1 MRSIFSLLL
10 ILSAISANS
19 QKIYGTVFTETGDLL
34 PFSSITVKG
43 SSTGTSGNDKARFS
57 FSLPKGTYT
66 LVCQHIGYVSQEKKV
81 TIDGDTEVTFI
92 LKEQKLTLDEVVVT
106 SGGEDPAY
114 EIIRQ
119 AIKKRN
125 TYANQVKA
133 FEVDLYAKD
142 LIKLRNLPK
151 KIFGQKIPDED
162 RKDMGLDSAGQ
173 GIIYLSESVAKIY
186 AQEPNKFKMDVISS
200 RVSGSG
206 GFGFTFP
213 TFISLYSNNVKI
225 FSEGLNPRGFISP
238 ISDGAIGD
246 YKFKLKG
253 FFWEDGKMVNT
264 IQVTP
269 RRLYEPLFSGIIN
282 ITEDD
287 WRIHSFDLQLVKT
300 AQLELLD
307 TLKITQLHVPV
318 NKTVWRVKN
327 QLLYFNFK
335 SFGIDAIGNFL
346 NVYSNYDVAPSFTK
360 KTFSNVLI
368 KYDTA
373 VNKRSIA
380 YWDSIRP
387 VPLET
392 AEAKDY
398 TVKDSIYQRN
408 KDSIFSKFTVDTL
421 NARRPKLKPY
431 KVFLNGLNRTKYRTN
446 KSSVTWGI
454 RPLIP
459 DLEYNLAEGI
469 TIRANGYVNTYIR
482 KWKTAFSF
490 EPHLRYG
497 TSNGHLNAWGNI
509 QFRTRDSE
517 ANKKIKQYSWDFAG
531 GKRVSQF
538 NKDIK
543 MSPFINSFSTLLNG
557 NNWMKTYENYFG
569 SITYSKRFENG
580 LRFTVNG
587 LYENRIPLN
596 NTTNFTFSKKDSIH
610 ITPNYPNEKIAEQFP
625 QHQAAI
631 VTAVVSFRPGQR
643 YIQFPYSKVAIGSR
657 YPTFNVSY
665 SKGINGLFG
674 SDVDFDKWKFSVNG
688 DKNLKLMGEVKYN
701 IGAGG
706 FINNKKVYIQDF
718 QHFNGNLSIAAS
730 EYLNSFQLVSLYGN
744 SNVDRT
750 FAFGHVEHHF
760 NGLLTNKIPLFRKL
774 NWNLVGGANAFYVNS
789 NSNYVEAF
797 IGLENILKVFRVDF
811 VVAYENGLT
820 GTTGIRIGTGGILGG
835 SVNVNRSNN
844 SASISF

>member
-1 MRSIFSLLL
+1 MRCIFSLLL
-10 ILSAISANS
+10 MLSAISANS

-66 LVCQHIGYVSQEKKV
+66 LVCQHIGYTSQEKKV

-92 LKEQKLTLDEVVVT
+92 LKDQKLTLDEVVVT
-106 SGGEDPAY
+106 SGAEDPAY

-125 TYANQVKA
+125 TYANQVKS

-151 KIFGQKIPDED
+151 KIFGQKIPEED

-186 AQEPNKFKMDVISS
+186 SQEPNKFKMDVISS

-225 FSEGLNPRGFISP
+225 FSERLNPRGFISP

-392 AEAKDY
+392 AEVKDY
-398 TVKDSIYQRN
+398 TVKDSIYLQN
-408 KDSIFSKFTVDTL
+408 KDSIYSKFTTDSL

-469 TIRANGYVNTYIR
+469 TINANGYVNTYIR

-490 EPHLRYG
+490 EPHVRYG
-497 TSNGHLNAWGNI
+497 TNNGHLNAWGNI

-517 ANKKIKQYSWDFAG
+517 ANKKIKQYSWNFAG

-543 MSPFINSFSTLLNG
+543 MSPSINSISTLLYG

-610 ITPNYPNEKIAEQFP
+610 ITPNYPNEKIAQQFS

-631 VTAVVSFRPGQR
+631 VTAVISFKPGQR
-643 YIQFPYSKVAIGSR
+643 YIQFPYSKVAIGSK
-657 YPTFNVSY
+657 YPTFTVSY

-688 DKNLKLMGEVKYN
+688 DKNLKLLGEVKYN

-744 SNVDRT
+744 SNVDKT

-811 VVAYENGLT
+811 VAAFENGSP
-820 GTTGIRIGTGGILGG
+820 GTTGIRIGAGGILGG
-835 SVNVNRSNN
+835 NINVNRSNN
-844 SASISF
+844 TASISF

>member
-1 MRSIFSLLL
+1 M
-10 ILSAISANS
+10 LSTITASS

-66 LVCQHIGYVSQEKKV
+66 LVCQHIGYASQEKKV
-81 TIDGDTEVTFI
+81 TINGDTEVTFI
-92 LKEQKLTLDEVVVT
+92 LKDQKLTLDEVVVT

-162 RKDMGLDSAGQ
+162 RKEMGLDSAGQ
-173 GIIYLSESVAKIY
+173 GIIYLSESVAKVY

-213 TFISLYSNNVKI
+213 TFISLYSNNVQI
-225 FSEGLNPRGFISP
+225 FSERLNPRGFISP

-346 NVYSNYDVAPSFTK
+346 NVYSNYDVAPTFTK

-373 VNKRSIA
+373 VNKRTIA

-392 AEAKDY
+392 AELKDY
-398 TVKDSIYQRN
+398 TVKDSIYLQN
-408 KDSIFSKFTVDTL
+408 KDSIYSKFTTDSL
-421 NARRPKLKPY
+421 NARRPNLKPY

-490 EPHLRYG
+490 EPHIRYG
-497 TSNGHLNAWGNI
+497 TNNGHLNAWGNI

-543 MSPFINSFSTLLNG
+543 MSPFINSFSTLLYG

-596 NTTNFTFSKKDSIH
+596 NTTNFTFSKKDSIY
-610 ITPNYPNEKIAEQFP
+610 ITPNYPNEKIPQQFSP
-625 QHQAAI
+625 HQAAI
-631 VTAVVSFRPGQR
+631 VTAVISFRPGQR
-643 YIQFPYSKVAIGSR
+643 YIQFPYSKVAIGSK
-657 YPTFNVSY
+657 YPTFNISY
-665 SKGINGLFG
+665 SKGIKGLFG
-674 SDVDFDKWKFSVNG
+674 SDVDFDKWKVSVNG
-688 DKNLKLMGEVKYN
+688 DKNLKLLGEVKYN
-701 IGAGG
+701 IGGGG

-744 SNVDRT
+744 SNVDKT

-774 NWNLVGGANAFYVNS
+774 NWNLVGGSNAFYVNS

-811 VVAYENGLT
+811 VAAFENGSP
-820 GTTGIRIGTGGILGG
+820 GTTGIRIGAGGILGG
-835 SVNVNRSNN
+835 NINVNRSNN
-844 SASISF
+844 TASISF